1 MTRNNLP
8 KASSVK
14 MNFIMN
20 AILRVSAFI
29 FPLITFPYVSR
40 ILGASGNGKITFATS
55 VVSYFSMFAQLGIPT
70 YGIRTCAACR
80 DNPQK
85 LNKTVQELLILNS
98 ITVVLS
104 YVAFSICIMLVPKF
118 QEERGLL
125 IITSATIL
133 LGAIGMEW
141 LFQALEQYSYITIR
155 NLAFKVVSI
164 ILMFAFVHKPKDYI
178 VYGAINVIGTCGSNI
193 FNAIYAGRF
202 LDRRPIGNYDLQHHI
217 KPILNFFMLTVSI
230 SVYTSM
236 DSVMLGFM
244 SSDAEVGYYAA
255 ATKMK
260 TIVVSTVTALGTV
273 LLPRMSNFIAQ
284 SKMDDFYRMIKKSFN
299 FIFIVAISTA
309 VFCMVTS
316 KSIILFLAGTGYA
329 PAIAPM
335 QIISWTIIFIALSN
349 ITGMQVL
356 VPTGREKY
364 TTISTIYGAVVN
376 LIVNAIAIPQYGA
389 VGAAIGTVVAEFT
402 VLVVQIVYLRK
413 ELLQMLKGIQ
423 YIKIIAS
430 LILSLL
436 VLLIFNKFVIVQN
449 LFLNICVSAL
459 VYFGVYFIALLLA
472 KEKLVYQYYEQYKK
486 KAVKLIKKVRKR

>member
-1 MTRNNLP
+1 MTKNALP
-8 KASSVK
+8 KSSSVK
-14 MNFIMN
+14 VNFIMN

-55 VVSYFSMFAQLGIPT
+55 VVNYFSMFAQLGIPT

-104 YVAFSICIMLVPKF
+104 YIAFSICIMLVPKF

-164 ILMFAFVHKPKDYI
+164 ILMFVFVHKPKDYI

-193 FNAIYAGRF
+193 FNVIYASKF
-202 LDRRPIGNYDLQHHI
+202 LDRRPIGNYNLKQHI

-244 SSDAEVGYYAA
+244 ASDTEVGYYAA

-260 TIVVSTVTALGTV
+260 TIVVSTVTALGAV

-284 SKMDDFYRMIKKSFN
+284 GKLDDFYRMIKKSFS
-299 FIFIVAISTA
+299 FIFVVATPVA
-309 VFCMVTS
+309 LFCMVAS
-316 KSIILFLAGTGYA
+316 KSMILFLAGAGYTS
-329 PAIAPM
+329 AIVPM
-335 QIISWTIIFIALSN
+335 QIISWTIIFIGLSN

-356 VPTGREKY
+356 VPTNREKY
-364 TTISTIYGAVVN
+364 TTLSTAYGALVN
-376 LIVNAIAIPQYGA
+376 LIVNALAIPRLGA
-389 VGAAIGTVVAEFT
+389 SGAAIGTVIAEFT
-402 VLVVQIVYLRK
+402 VLVVQIYYLRT

-423 YIKIIAS
+423 YSKIFIA
-430 LILSLL
+430 LIFALMAVLTVEKIVSINGYFLNLCITGMVYFGIYFVFL
-436 VLLIFNKFVIVQN
+436 VLLREKFVCQYYIQYKDKIVQ
-449 LFLNICVSAL
+449 
-459 VYFGVYFIALLLA
+459 
-472 KEKLVYQYYEQYKK
+472 KL
-486 KAVKLIKKVRKR
+486 KKVR

>member
-1 MTRNNLP
+1 MIRNNLP

-55 VVSYFSMFAQLGIPT
+55 IVSYFSMFAQLGIPT
-70 YGIRTCAACR
+70 YGIRICAACR

-104 YVAFSICIMLVPKF
+104 YIAFSICIVLVPKF

-125 IITSATIL
+125 IIISATIL
-133 LGAIGMEW
+133 LSAIGMEW

-178 VYGAINVIGTCGSNI
+178 VYGAITVIGTCGSNI
-193 FNAIYAGRF
+193 FNVIYASKF
-202 LDRRPIGNYDLQHHI
+202 LDRRPMGNYNLKQHI
-217 KPILNFFMLTVSI
+217 KPILSFFMLTVSV

-244 SSDAEVGYYAA
+244 ASDTEVGYYAA

-260 TIVVSTVTALGTV
+260 TIVVSMVTALGTV
-273 LLPRMSNFIAQ
+273 LLPRMSNYIAQ
-284 SKMDDFYRMIKKSFN
+284 GKLDDFYRMIKKSFD
-299 FIFIVAISTA
+299 FIFVVATPVALFCIVA
-309 VFCMVTS
+309 S
-316 KSIILFLAGTGYA
+316 KSIILFLAGDGYTS
-329 PAIAPM
+329 AIAPM
-335 QIISWTIIFIALSN
+335 QIISWTIIFIGLSN

-356 VPTGREKY
+356 VPTNREKY
-364 TTISTIYGAVVN
+364 TTLSTVYGALVNLVVN
-376 LIVNAIAIPQYGA
+376 ALAIPKMGA
-389 VGAAIGTVVAEFT
+389 SGAAIGTVIAEFT
-402 VLVVQIVYLRK
+402 VLVVQIYYLRSG
-413 ELLQMLKGIQ
+413 LLQMLKEIQ
-423 YIKIIAS
+423 YSKIFIALMFALMAVLTVEKVS
-430 LILSLL
+430 SFNGCFLDLCITGMVYFGIYFIIL
-436 VLLIFNKFVIVQN
+436 VLLKEKFVCQYYIQYKDKIVQ
-449 LFLNICVSAL
+449 
-459 VYFGVYFIALLLA
+459 
-472 KEKLVYQYYEQYKK
+472 KL
-486 KAVKLIKKVRKR
+486 RK